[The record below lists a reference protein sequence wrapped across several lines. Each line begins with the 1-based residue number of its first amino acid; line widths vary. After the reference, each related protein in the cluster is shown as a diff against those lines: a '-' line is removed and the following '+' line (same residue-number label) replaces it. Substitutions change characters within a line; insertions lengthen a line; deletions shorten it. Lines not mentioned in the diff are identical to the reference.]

1 MRCSVRKRNSLSS
14 PPPHVRNWVFWLKAY
29 APRKAHE
36 RSTSLSRAYRKRKM
50 TKVVTAVLFQ
60 EPEGATEE
68 TFAGRNYETQE
79 QKGKKIERKR

>member
-1 MRCSVRKRNSLSS
+1 
-14 PPPHVRNWVFWLKAY
+14 
-29 APRKAHE
+29 
-36 RSTSLSRAYRKRKM
+36 M